1 MCADLPPSSSTHLT
15 ALTAAACWISTPTSF
30 DPVKVMKLMSAWRDR
45 LAPASSP
52 KPVTMFSAPGGKP
65 TSKAS
70 SATRMMDR
78 QASSA
83 GLTTLALPMA
93 RAGATLRPNICA
105 G

>member
-1 MCADLPPSSSTHLT
+1 
-15 ALTAAACWISTPTSF
+15 
-30 DPVKVMKLMSAWRDR
+30 MSGWRDR

-52 KPVTMFSAPGGKP
+52 RPVTMFSAPAGKP
-65 TSKAS
+65 TSSAS
-70 SATRMMDR
+70 SATRTIDR

-93 RAGATLRPNICA
+93 SAGATLRPNIWA